1 MIHFPSLLYS
11 IQDINSFL
19 LDLKD
24 LKSILPVVL
33 SMMEHLQ
40 QD

>member
-1 MIHFPSLLYS
+1 MIHFLSLLYS

-19 LDLKD
+19 LNLKD
-24 LKSILPVVL
+24 LQSIIPVVL
-33 SMMEHLQ
+33 SRTEHLQ